1 MIIFMPIQNQH
12 IKNSSLFHYAF
23 FMNLIFKNKGK
34 KLEERLFSSILLI
47 SVLAIILFT
56 LHAIIVLKGT
66 PIKVVIN
73 DSIQNIK
80 ERDLDYF
87 LLKPT

>member
-1 MIIFMPIQNQH
+1 
-12 IKNSSLFHYAF
+12 
-23 FMNLIFKNKGK
+23 MNRIFKNKGK
-34 KLEERLFSSILLI
+34 NLEERLFNNILLI

-56 LHAIIVLKGT
+56 LNSIIAIKDT
-66 PIKVVIN
+66 PVKVVIN

-87 LLKPT
+87 LLKPK